1 MTLYFQVMCYG
12 CGNYICYACRNM
24 PSQFQESKYITFS
37 MVNTIQ
43 TFVIAVP
50 MIVMMS
56 DNPQIAFL
64 FKILFLNMQ
73 TLGNLTLSIGPPVY
87 KILKGDTKASK
98 VTSSGATTGTV
109 VLTN

>member
-50 MIVMMS
+50 MIVMIS

-73 TLGNLTLSIGPPVY
+73 TLGNLTLSIAPPV
-87 KILKGDTKASK
+87 
-98 VTSSGATTGTV
+98 
-109 VLTN
+109 